1 MKTEE
6 RLQLA
11 LLTLRLGVF
20 IVFFVWTLDKLLRPE
35 HTASVFERYYG
46 ISGMG
51 AFASYF
57 LGALELLLILAFV
70 VGVFKRYTYGA
81 VLVLHA
87 ISTLA
92 SFGKYVAP
100 FEGNNLLFFAAWP
113 MLAACFT
120 LYTLR
125 DADTLWTFG
134 GRDGQ
139 RAGVQ

>member
-1 MKTEE
+1 
-6 RLQLA
+6 
-11 LLTLRLGVF
+11 
-20 IVFFVWTLDKLLRPE
+20 
-35 HTASVFERYYG
+35 
-46 ISGMG
+46 
-51 AFASYF
+51 
-57 LGALELLLILAFV
+57 LLLILAFV